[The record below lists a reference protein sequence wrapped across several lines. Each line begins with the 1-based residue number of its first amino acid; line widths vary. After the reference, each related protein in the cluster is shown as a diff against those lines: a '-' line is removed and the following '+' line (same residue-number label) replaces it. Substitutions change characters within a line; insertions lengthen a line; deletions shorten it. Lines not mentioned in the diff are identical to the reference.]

1 MQDLGISILFKGINF
16 QRLLGGLW
24 VTLRLA
30 LITIGLSCLFGLLF
44 ALLMLSRRKIARFFC
59 RLWLE
64 IVRFMPQLV
73 LLYIVYFG
81 FARLFGWDLD
91 GETSAVIVFTFWGT
105 AEMGDLIRGALTSIP
120 RHQTESAA
128 ALGLTK
134 GQIYLHVLIPQTLRR
149 LLPQAINLSTRI
161 IKTTALVKM
170 INVTEVLK
178 GWAADYRPVLPSAGR
193 GLLGV
198 LSDLPAL
205 FPGVLALLS
214 AGQTPGKALGV
225 KGGIRHG

>member
-44 ALLMLSRRKIARFFC
+44 GLLMLSKRKIAKVFC
-59 RLWLE
+59 RIWLE

-120 RHQTESAA
+120 LHQTESAA
-128 ALGLTK
+128 ALGLKK
-134 GQIYLHVLIPQTLRR
+134 GQVYLYVLIPQTLRR

-178 GWAADYRPVLPSAGR
+178 VGQQIIGQFYRQPDAAFWVYFVIFLLYFLVCWPFSLLAKQLEKRWA
-193 GLLGV
+193 
-198 LSDLPAL
+198 
-205 FPGVLALLS
+205 
-214 AGQTPGKALGV
+214 
-225 KGGIRHG
+225 

>member
-1 MQDLGISILFKGINF
+1 MQDLGISVLFKGINF

-44 ALLMLSRRKIARFFC
+44 GLLMLSKRKIVQFFC
-59 RLWLE
+59 RVWLE

-73 LLYIVYFG
+73 LLYLVYFG

-120 RHQTESAA
+120 LHQTESASA
-128 ALGLTK
+128 IGLTK
-134 GQIYLHVLIPQTLRR
+134 GQVYLYVLIPQTLRR

-178 GWAADYRPVLPSAGR
+178 VGQQIIGQFYRQPDAAFWVYFVIFLLYFLVCWPFSLLAKQLEKRWA
-193 GLLGV
+193 
-198 LSDLPAL
+198 
-205 FPGVLALLS
+205 
-214 AGQTPGKALGV
+214 
-225 KGGIRHG
+225 

>member
-1 MQDLGISILFKGINF
+1 MQGLGINILFKGINF

-30 LITIGLSCLFGLLF
+30 LITIGLSCVFGLLF
-44 ALLMLSRRKIARFFC
+44 ALLMLSRRRPAQVFC
-59 RLWLE
+59 RIWLE

-81 FARLFGWDLD
+81 FARLFGLDLD
-91 GETSAVIVFTFWGT
+91 GETSAVLVFTFWGT

-134 GQIYLHVLIPQTLRR
+134 GQIYRHVLIPQALRR

-178 GWAADYRPVLPSAGR
+178 VGQQIIGQFYRQPDAAFWVYFVVF
-193 GLLGV
+193 LLYFLVCWPFSV
-198 LSDLPAL
+198 LS
-205 FPGVLALLS
+205 
-214 AGQTPGKALGV
+214 
-225 KGGIRHG
+225 RHLEKRWA

>member
-16 QRLLGGLW
+16 QRLMGGLW

-44 ALLMLSRRKIARFFC
+44 GLLMLSKKRVAKAFC
-59 RLWLE
+59 RVWLE

-120 RHQTESAA
+120 LHQTESAA

-134 GQIYLHVLIPQTLRR
+134 GQVYLYVLIPQTLRR

-178 GWAADYRPVLPSAGR
+178 VGQQIIGQFYRQPDAAFWVYFVIF
-193 GLLGV
+193 LLYFLV
-198 LSDLPAL
+198 CWPFSL
-205 FPGVLALLS
+205 LAKQLEKRW
-214 AGQTPGKALGV
+214 T
-225 KGGIRHG
+225 

>member
-1 MQDLGISILFKGINF
+1 MQDLGISVLFRGVNF

-24 VTLRLA
+24 ITLRLA

-44 ALLMLSRRKIARFFC
+44 GLLMLSKKKIAKVFC
-59 RLWLE
+59 RVWLE

-73 LLYIVYFG
+73 LLYLVYFG

-120 RHQTESAA
+120 LHQTESAA
-128 ALGLTK
+128 AIGLTK
-134 GQIYLHVLIPQTLRR
+134 GQVYLYVLIPQTLRR

-178 GWAADYRPVLPSAGR
+178 VGQQIIGQFYRQPDAAFWVYFVIFLLYFLVCWPFSLLAKQLEKRWA
-193 GLLGV
+193 
-198 LSDLPAL
+198 
-205 FPGVLALLS
+205 
-214 AGQTPGKALGV
+214 
-225 KGGIRHG
+225 

>member
-16 QRLLGGLW
+16 QRLMGGLW

-30 LITIGLSCLFGLLF
+30 LIAIGLSCMFGLLFGLLMQSKKRM
-44 ALLMLSRRKIARFFC
+44 AKAFC
-59 RLWLE
+59 RVWLE

-120 RHQTESAA
+120 LHQTESAA
-128 ALGLTK
+128 ALGLKK
-134 GQIYLHVLIPQTLRR
+134 GQVYLYVLIPQTLRR

-178 GWAADYRPVLPSAGR
+178 VGQQIIGQFYRQPDAAFWVYFVIF
-193 GLLGV
+193 LLYFLV
-198 LSDLPAL
+198 CWPFSL
-205 FPGVLALLS
+205 LATICL
-214 AGQTPGKALGV
+214 TGK
-225 KGGIRHG
+225 

>member
-30 LITIGLSCLFGLLF
+30 LITIGLSCVFGLMF
-44 ALLMLSRRKIARFFC
+44 GLLMLSKKKIAKVFC
-59 RLWLE
+59 RAWLE

-73 LLYIVYFG
+73 LLYLVYFG
-81 FARLFGWDLD
+81 FARMFGWDLD

-128 ALGLTK
+128 AIGLTK
-134 GQIYLHVLIPQTLRR
+134 GQIYRYVLIPQTLRR

-178 GWAADYRPVLPSAGR
+178 VGKQIIGQFYRQPDAAFWVYFVIFLLYFLVCWPFSLLAKQLEKRWA
-193 GLLGV
+193 
-198 LSDLPAL
+198 
-205 FPGVLALLS
+205 
-214 AGQTPGKALGV
+214 
-225 KGGIRHG
+225 

>member
-16 QRLLGGLW
+16 QRLMGGLW

-44 ALLMLSRRKIARFFC
+44 GLLMLSKRKIAKVFC
-59 RLWLE
+59 RVWLE

-120 RHQTESAA
+120 LHQTESAA

-134 GQIYLHVLIPQTLRR
+134 GQVYLYVLIPQTLRR

-178 GWAADYRPVLPSAGR
+178 VGQQIIGQFYRQPDAAFWVYFVIFLLYFLVCWPFSLLAKQLEKRWA
-193 GLLGV
+193 
-198 LSDLPAL
+198 
-205 FPGVLALLS
+205 
-214 AGQTPGKALGV
+214 
-225 KGGIRHG
+225 

>member
-1 MQDLGISILFKGINF
+1 MQGLGINILFKGINF

-30 LITIGLSCLFGLLF
+30 LITIGLSCVFGFLFSLLT
-44 ALLMLSRRKIARFFC
+44 LSKNRWAKGFS

-105 AEMGDLIRGALTSIP
+105 AEMGDLIRGSLPSTP

-128 ALGLTK
+128 ALGLTQ

-149 LLPQAINLSTRI
+149 LTPQAINLCTRI

-178 GWAADYRPVLPSAGR
+178 VGQQIIGQFYRQPDAAFWVYFVIFLLYFLVCWPISALSRMLEKRWA
-193 GLLGV
+193 
-198 LSDLPAL
+198 
-205 FPGVLALLS
+205 
-214 AGQTPGKALGV
+214 
-225 KGGIRHG
+225 

>member
-16 QRLLGGLW
+16 QRLMGGLW

-44 ALLMLSRRKIARFFC
+44 GVLMLSQKRVAKVFC
-59 RLWLE
+59 RVWLE

-120 RHQTESAA
+120 LHQTESAA

-134 GQIYLHVLIPQTLRR
+134 GQVYLYVLIPQTLRR

-170 INVTEVLK
+170 INMTEVLK
-178 GWAADYRPVLPSAGR
+178 VGQQIIGQFYRQPDAAFWVYFVIFLLYFLVCWPFSLLARRLEKRWA
-193 GLLGV
+193 
-198 LSDLPAL
+198 
-205 FPGVLALLS
+205 
-214 AGQTPGKALGV
+214 
-225 KGGIRHG
+225 

>member
-44 ALLMLSRRKIARFFC
+44 GLLMLSKRKIVQFFC
-59 RLWLE
+59 RVWLE

-73 LLYIVYFG
+73 LLYLVYFG

-120 RHQTESAA
+120 LHQTESAA
-128 ALGLTK
+128 AIGLTK
-134 GQIYLHVLIPQTLRR
+134 GQVYLYVLIPQTLRR

-178 GWAADYRPVLPSAGR
+178 VGQQIIGQFYRQPDAAFWVYFVIFLLYFLVCWPFSLLAKQLEKRWA
-193 GLLGV
+193 
-198 LSDLPAL
+198 
-205 FPGVLALLS
+205 
-214 AGQTPGKALGV
+214 
-225 KGGIRHG
+225 

>member
-44 ALLMLSRRKIARFFC
+44 GLLMLSRKRVTKAFC
-59 RLWLE
+59 RVWLE

-120 RHQTESAA
+120 LHQTESAA

-134 GQIYLHVLIPQTLRR
+134 GQVYLYVLIPQTLRR

-178 GWAADYRPVLPSAGR
+178 VGQQIIGQFYRQPDAAFWVYFVIFLLYFLVCWPFSLLAKRLEKRWA
-193 GLLGV
+193 
-198 LSDLPAL
+198 
-205 FPGVLALLS
+205 
-214 AGQTPGKALGV
+214 
-225 KGGIRHG
+225 

>member
-1 MQDLGISILFKGINF
+1 MQDLGISVLFKGINF

-44 ALLMLSRRKIARFFC
+44 GLLMLSKRKIVQFFC
-59 RLWLE
+59 RVWLE

-73 LLYIVYFG
+73 LLYLVYFG

-120 RHQTESAA
+120 LHQTESAA
-128 ALGLTK
+128 AIGLTK
-134 GQIYLHVLIPQTLRR
+134 GQVYLYVLIPQTLRR

-178 GWAADYRPVLPSAGR
+178 VGQQIIGQFYRQPDAAFWVYFVIFLLYFIVCWPFSLLAKQLEKRWA
-193 GLLGV
+193 
-198 LSDLPAL
+198 
-205 FPGVLALLS
+205 
-214 AGQTPGKALGV
+214 
-225 KGGIRHG
+225 

>member
-16 QRLLGGLW
+16 QRLMGGLW

-30 LITIGLSCLFGLLF
+30 LITIGLSCVFGLLF
-44 ALLMLSRRKIARFFC
+44 ALLMLSRRRPAQVFC
-59 RLWLE
+59 RIWLE

-91 GETSAVIVFTFWGT
+91 GETSAVLVFTFWGT

-120 RHQTESAA
+120 RHQTESGA

-134 GQIYLHVLIPQTLRR
+134 GQIYRHVLIPQALRR

-178 GWAADYRPVLPSAGR
+178 VGQQIIGQFYRQPDAAFWVYFVVF
-193 GLLGV
+193 LLYFLVCWPFSV
-198 LSDLPAL
+198 LS
-205 FPGVLALLS
+205 
-214 AGQTPGKALGV
+214 
-225 KGGIRHG
+225 RHLEKRWA

>member
-44 ALLMLSRRKIARFFC
+44 GLLMLSKRKIVQFFC
-59 RLWLE
+59 RVWLE

-81 FARLFGWDLD
+81 FARLLGLDLD

-120 RHQTESAA
+120 LHQTESAA
-128 ALGLTK
+128 AIGLTK
-134 GQIYLHVLIPQTLRR
+134 GQVYLYVLIPQTLRR

-178 GWAADYRPVLPSAGR
+178 VGQQIIGQFYRQPDAAFWVYFVIFLLYFLVCWPFSLLAKQLEKRWA
-193 GLLGV
+193 
-198 LSDLPAL
+198 
-205 FPGVLALLS
+205 
-214 AGQTPGKALGV
+214 
-225 KGGIRHG
+225 

>member
-16 QRLLGGLW
+16 QRLMGGLW

-44 ALLMLSRRKIARFFC
+44 GMLMLSKKRGTKAFC
-59 RLWLE
+59 RVWLE

-120 RHQTESAA
+120 LHQTESAA
-128 ALGLTK
+128 ALGLKK
-134 GQIYLHVLIPQTLRR
+134 GQVYLYVLIPQTLRR

-178 GWAADYRPVLPSAGR
+178 VGQQIIGQFYRQPDAAFWVYFVIFLLYFLVCWPFSLLAKQLEKRWA
-193 GLLGV
+193 
-198 LSDLPAL
+198 
-205 FPGVLALLS
+205 
-214 AGQTPGKALGV
+214 
-225 KGGIRHG
+225 

>member
-1 MQDLGISILFKGINF
+1 MQALGISVLFKGINF
-16 QRLLGGLW
+16 QRLMGGLW

-44 ALLMLSRRKIARFFC
+44 GLLMLSRRKIAKAFC

-105 AEMGDLIRGALTSIP
+105 AEMGDLIRGALASIP

-134 GQIYLHVLIPQTLRR
+134 GRLYLHVLIPQTLRR

-178 GWAADYRPVLPSAGR
+178 VGQQIIGQFYRQPDAAFWVYFVIFLLYFLVCWPFSLLARQLEKRWA
-193 GLLGV
+193 
-198 LSDLPAL
+198 
-205 FPGVLALLS
+205 
-214 AGQTPGKALGV
+214 
-225 KGGIRHG
+225 

>member
-1 MQDLGISILFKGINF
+1 MQDLGICILFKGINF
-16 QRLLGGLW
+16 QRLMGGLW

-44 ALLMLSRRKIARFFC
+44 GVLMLSKKRVAKVFC
-59 RLWLE
+59 RVWLE

-120 RHQTESAA
+120 LHQTESAA

-134 GQIYLHVLIPQTLRR
+134 GQVYLYVLIPQTLRR

-178 GWAADYRPVLPSAGR
+178 VGQQIIGQFYRQPDAAFWVYFVIFLLYFLVCWPFSLLAKQLEKRWA
-193 GLLGV
+193 
-198 LSDLPAL
+198 
-205 FPGVLALLS
+205 
-214 AGQTPGKALGV
+214 
-225 KGGIRHG
+225 

>member
-1 MQDLGISILFKGINF
+1 MQDLGISILFKGVNF
-16 QRLLGGLW
+16 QRLMGGLW

-44 ALLMLSRRKIARFFC
+44 GLLMLSKRKIAKMFC

-91 GETSAVIVFTFWGT
+91 GETSAVMVFTFWGT

-120 RHQTESAA
+120 KHQTESAA
-128 ALGLTK
+128 ALGLK
-134 GQIYLHVLIPQTLRR
+134 KSQIYLHVLIPQTLRR
-149 LLPQAINLSTRI
+149 LLPRAINLSTRI

-178 GWAADYRPVLPSAGR
+178 VGQQIIGQFYWQPDAAFWVYSVIFLLYFLVCWPFSLLARRLEKHWA
-193 GLLGV
+193 
-198 LSDLPAL
+198 
-205 FPGVLALLS
+205 
-214 AGQTPGKALGV
+214 
-225 KGGIRHG
+225 

>member
-16 QRLLGGLW
+16 QRLMGGLW

-30 LITIGLSCLFGLLF
+30 LITIGLSCLFGPLF
-44 ALLMLSRRKIARFFC
+44 GLLMLSKRKIVQFFC
-59 RLWLE
+59 RVWLE

-120 RHQTESAA
+120 LHQTESAA
-128 ALGLTK
+128 AIGLTK
-134 GQIYLHVLIPQTLRR
+134 GQVYLYVLIPQTLRR

-178 GWAADYRPVLPSAGR
+178 VGQQIIGQFYRQPDAAFWVYFVIFLLYFIVCWPFSLLAKQLEKRWA
-193 GLLGV
+193 
-198 LSDLPAL
+198 
-205 FPGVLALLS
+205 
-214 AGQTPGKALGV
+214 
-225 KGGIRHG
+225 

>member
-24 VTLRLA
+24 VTLRIA
-30 LITIGLSCLFGLLF
+30 LITIGLSAAFGLLFGLL
-44 ALLMLSRRKIARFFC
+44 MMSKNKIAKGFC
-59 RLWLE
+59 RVWLE

-73 LLYIVYFG
+73 LLYLVYFG
-81 FARLFGWDLD
+81 FARIFSLDLS
-91 GETSAVIVFTFWGT
+91 GETSAIAVFTFWGT

-120 RHQTESAA
+120 RHQRESAA
-128 ALGLTK
+128 ALGLTPA
-134 GQIYLHVLIPQTLRR
+134 QIYLHVLIPQTVRR

-178 GWAADYRPVLPSAGR
+178 VGQQIIGQFYRQPDAAFWVYFTVFLLYFIVCWPISVLAGR
-193 GLLGV
+193 LEKRW
-198 LSDLPAL
+198 A
-205 FPGVLALLS
+205 
-214 AGQTPGKALGV
+214 
-225 KGGIRHG
+225 

>member
-1 MQDLGISILFKGINF
+1 MQALGISVLFKGINF

-30 LITIGLSCLFGLLF
+30 LITIGLSCLFGLMF
-44 ALLMLSRRKIARFFC
+44 GLLMLSKRKIVQFFC
-59 RLWLE
+59 RVWLE

-73 LLYIVYFG
+73 LLYLVYFG

-120 RHQTESAA
+120 PHQTESAA
-128 ALGLTK
+128 AIGLTK
-134 GQIYLHVLIPQTLRR
+134 GQVYLYVLIPQTLRR

-178 GWAADYRPVLPSAGR
+178 VGQQIIGQFYRQPDAAFWVYFVIFLLYFLVCWPFSLLAKQLEKRWA
-193 GLLGV
+193 
-198 LSDLPAL
+198 
-205 FPGVLALLS
+205 
-214 AGQTPGKALGV
+214 
-225 KGGIRHG
+225 

>member
-1 MQDLGISILFKGINF
+1 MQGLGIHVLFEGINF

-30 LITIGLSCLFGLLF
+30 LITIGLSCVFGLLF
-44 ALLMLSRRKIARFFC
+44 ALLMLSRKPAAKVFC
-59 RLWLE
+59 RVWLE

-91 GETSAVIVFTFWGT
+91 GETSAVLVFTFWGA

-120 RHQTESAA
+120 RHQAESAA
-128 ALGLTK
+128 ALGLRK
-134 GQIYLHVLIPQTLRR
+134 SQVYRYVLIPQTLRR
-149 LLPQAINLSTRI
+149 LTPQAINLSTRI

-170 INVTEVLK
+170 INVAEVLK
-178 GWAADYRPVLPSAGR
+178 VGQQIIGQFYRQPDAAFWVYFVIF
-193 GLLGV
+193 LLYFLVCWPFSV
-198 LSDLPAL
+198 LSGYLEKRWA
-205 FPGVLALLS
+205 
-214 AGQTPGKALGV
+214 
-225 KGGIRHG
+225 

>member
-44 ALLMLSRRKIARFFC
+44 GLLMLSKKRVAKVFC
-59 RLWLE
+59 RVWLE

-120 RHQTESAA
+120 LHQTESAA

-134 GQIYLHVLIPQTLRR
+134 GQVYLYVLIPQTLRR

-178 GWAADYRPVLPSAGR
+178 VGQQIIGQFYRQPDAAFWVYFVIFLLYFLVCWPFSLLAKQLEKRWA
-193 GLLGV
+193 
-198 LSDLPAL
+198 
-205 FPGVLALLS
+205 
-214 AGQTPGKALGV
+214 
-225 KGGIRHG
+225 